1 MKKLLSYLLLFLL
14 VVSCVQQ
21 TEEIPPE
28 NWFDHVPGT
37 SISLNQLQMQG
48 IGKADLLDATGSS
61 YYLPSYVYVCYV
73 SGDSVYY
80 REASQA
86 YSADKELRYDW
97 KGKSNSL
104 DVLYHHFCKEGIH
117 MIEDYSDQ
125 LGLYYDNPELL
136 IPCWREAYTFHADG
150 SVEFEYDTFA
160 KGAEYYQKLYGSPVV
175 VSPKP
180 VSRAESEVGVR
191 TGRFVYCDASCVIVD
206 YDYNPHLLQPVDGVM
221 SPEYF
226 LRVVYTSKEPSE
238 AVVSA
243 ERRLEGPLTFDVV
256 PLTKVSAAD
265 LQQPSPSA
273 DEFDAVVLGKAYM
286 VTAIYECYESKGTD
300 YYVAEY
306 DQLASLSWLHGSFQS
321 ILAFNDKTA
330 DWYLAP
336 GLSREGEIDWSFD
349 ATKAEITFGWPFL
362 IGRIQ
367 SSTGIRAR
375 VRYSSEKYMILDVK
389 SVIPSAEGATF
400 SRVVLTGVI
409 LDDYKVDKEG

>member
-104 DVLYHHFCKEGIH
+104 DVLYHHFCEEGIH
-117 MIEDYSDQ
+117 VIEDHSDQ

-136 IPCWREAYTFHADG
+136 IPCWCEAYTFRADG

-175 VSPKP
+175 VSPRP
-180 VSRAESEVGVR
+180 VSRAEIEVGVR

-256 PLTKVSAAD
+256 PFTKVSAAD
-265 LQQPSPSA
+265 LLQPSPSA
-273 DEFDAVVLGKAYM
+273 DELDAVVLGKAYM

-300 YYVAEY
+300 YYVVEY

>member
-1 MKKLLSYLLLFLL
+1 MKKLLFSLLLLSLL
-14 VVSCVQQ
+14 VSCVED
-21 TEEIPPE
+21 EEVTPPE
-28 NWFDHVPGT
+28 NWFDHIPGT
-37 SISLNQLQMQG
+37 TISLNQLQKEG
-48 IGKADLLDATGSS
+48 IGKADLLNAAGSS

-80 REASQA
+80 REPSQV

-97 KGKSNSL
+97 KGKNNNL
-104 DVLYHHFCKEGIH
+104 DMLYHRFCEEGMH
-117 MIEDYSDQ
+117 VIEDVSDQ
-125 LGLYYDNPELL
+125 FGLYYDTPELL
-136 IPCWREAYTFHADG
+136 IPCWREAYTFRADG

-160 KGAEYYQKLYGSPVV
+160 KGAEYYQKLYGSPVS

-221 SPEYF
+221 SPEEF
-226 LRVVYTSKEPSE
+226 LRVVYTSKKPSE
-238 AVVSA
+238 AVVIA
-243 ERRLEGPLTFDVV
+243 ERRLEGPLTLDVV
-256 PLTKVSAAD
+256 PFTKVSAAD
-265 LQQPSPSA
+265 LLQPSPSA
-273 DEFDAVVLGKAYM
+273 DEFNAVALGKAYM

-321 ILAFNDKTA
+321 ILAFNDKAA

-336 GLSREGEIDWSFD
+336 GLSREGEIDWNFD

-367 SSTGIRAR
+367 SSTGICGR
-375 VRYSSEKYMILDVK
+375 VRYLSEEYMILDVK

-400 SRVVLTGVI
+400 SRVVLTGVN
-409 LDDYKVDKEG
+409 LDDYKLEMEN